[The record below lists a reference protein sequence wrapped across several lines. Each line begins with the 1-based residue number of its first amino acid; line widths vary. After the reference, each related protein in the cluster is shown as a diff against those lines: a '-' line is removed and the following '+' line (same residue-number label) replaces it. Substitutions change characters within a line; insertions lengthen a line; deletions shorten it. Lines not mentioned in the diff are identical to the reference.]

1 MVLNMIFGKKGNK
14 TDESPKNNPELQ
26 KLRSQFKDLKGNE
39 QDTTN
44 QNNQNQQNPQQNQQ
58 QPQQGQ
64 ETQQTGQQEQ
74 MQQQA
79 QEQNPQ
85 NQQNQQNDANM
96 KQDLQNA
103 NADINQLK
111 KETNVPGSDKGKG
124 KKVPVDDYIDPVK
137 LEENERVTNLIM
149 QQIKELIEID
159 NNLNNKIKDIEN
171 KLNENTD
178 TMNTTKDTV
187 DGYSDRLNMIEKNM
201 EKFMGLYEVITNKFN
216 PFVTEEE
223 GDSIFNATESES
235 GIKEDGQEEKPE
247 PEPDPEE
254 IKIEEK
260 KLEEK
265 GAKAGKEDLNT
276 EEIGANIKDERMH
289 DIVAQIAPKIG
300 EQLKSSVLANLNHQL
315 NDIIAK
321 NMKESTQ
328 KLREE
333 MMTMINEKT
342 GGTAKTNMKDQ
353 EVHPNYHFNLP
364 DGTPIKSISHLI
376 SGLKNM
382 DDATFAKYV
391 NDSKNDFAQW
401 VRVSTKNND
410 LADKMA
416 NAKGRAELI
425 QVLENI

>member
-1 MVLNMIFGKKGNK
+1 
-14 TDESPKNNPELQ
+14 
-26 KLRSQFKDLKGNE
+26 
-39 QDTTN
+39 
-44 QNNQNQQNPQQNQQ
+44 
-58 QPQQGQ
+58 
-64 ETQQTGQQEQ
+64 
-74 MQQQA
+74 MQ
-79 QEQNPQ
+79 
-85 NQQNQQNDANM
+85 QQNQQNLQNDANM
-96 KQDLQNA
+96 QQDLKNA

-111 KETNVPGSDKGKG
+111 KETNVPGSGKGKG

-178 TMNTTKDTV
+178 TMNSTKDTV

-223 GDSIFNATESES
+223 GDSIFNAAESER
-235 GIKEDGQEEKPE
+235 GIKDENSKDKPE
-247 PEPDPEE
+247 PEPNPEE

-260 KLEEK
+260 KLEEE
-265 GAKAGKEDLNT
+265 GAKASKEELST
-276 EEIGANIKDERMH
+276 EDIGADIKDEKMH
-289 DIVAQIAPKIG
+289 DIISKIAPKIG
-300 EQLKSSVLANLNHQL
+300 EQLKTSVLANLNQQL
-315 NDIIAK
+315 NDIIGR

-342 GGTAKTNMKDQ
+342 GGSAKSNALEQ

-382 DDATFAKYV
+382 NDATFSKYV

-416 NAKGRAELI
+416 KANGRGELI
-425 QVLENI
+425 QVLEDI

>member
-1 MVLNMIFGKKGNK
+1 MIFGKKGNNSN
-14 TDESPKNNPELQ
+14 DSPKNNPELQ
-26 KLRSQFKDLKGNE
+26 KLRNQFQDLKGNE
-39 QDTTN
+39 QNPSN
-44 QNNQNQQNPQQNQQ
+44 QSSPDQQNQPQNQQ
-58 QPQQGQ
+58 QTQQAQQQPQPGQ
-64 ETQQTGQQEQ
+64 ETQQQGQQQ
-74 MQQQA
+74 PMQ
-79 QEQNPQ
+79 
-85 NQQNQQNDANM
+85 QQNQQNLQNDANM
-96 KQDLQNA
+96 QQDLKNA

-111 KETNVPGSDKGKG
+111 KETNVPGSGKGKG

-178 TMNTTKDTV
+178 TMNSTKDTV

-223 GDSIFNATESES
+223 GDSIFNAAESER
-235 GIKEDGQEEKPE
+235 GIKDENSKDKPE
-247 PEPDPEE
+247 PEPNPEE

-260 KLEEK
+260 KLEEE
-265 GAKAGKEDLNT
+265 GAKASKEELST
-276 EEIGANIKDERMH
+276 EDIGADIKDEKMH
-289 DIVAQIAPKIG
+289 DIISKIAPKIG
-300 EQLKSSVLANLNHQL
+300 EQLKTSVLANLNQQL
-315 NDIIAK
+315 NDIIAR

-342 GGTAKTNMKDQ
+342 GGSAKSNALEQ

-382 DDATFAKYV
+382 NDATFSKYV

-416 NAKGRAELI
+416 KANGRGELI
-425 QVLENI
+425 QVLEDI